1 MQNTT
6 EKSSRS
12 AEGLY
17 KFFIYFVLVLL
28 AVTIIVPVA
37 WVFMASI
44 KQNAEFYGNPWA
56 LPAGFYWQ
64 NFVNAWNGAK
74 MGEYMLNSVIVT
86 ALALALLLVVALPA
100 AYCLS
105 RFHFKGCKVL
115 NTLFMAGLF
124 IKKINYIVV
133 PIFLMLR
140 DGDVW
145 LKNHFGS
152 GFLLNNLV
160 VLAVVYAA
168 TALPFTIYLLSGY
181 FATLPHD
188 FEEAAYIDGAS
199 YFSTMTRII
208 FPMAKPSIIT
218 IILFNFLSFWNE
230 YIISMTLMSSTK
242 GTPPTS
248 VGPGSFLYV
257 RMRGGATTTTRPTV
271 PYRTYVRTYDVV
283 VVGVVSSS
291 VPYLPLRYVSLL
303 TYVVGTVRYGTG
315 TGTGTGTDR
324 NRTG

>member
-124 IKKINYIVV
+124 INVNYIVV

-145 LKNHFGS
+145 LKSHFGS
-152 GFLLNNLV
+152 GFLLNNLREQMYRYRIEYLKDV
-160 VLAVVYAA
+160 KSRRSLVEEHDALYERMKNRDLA
-168 TALPFTIYLLSGY
+168 
-181 FATLPHD
+181 
-188 FEEAAYIDGAS
+188 GAQK
-199 YFSTMTRII
+199 MIREHIERQQE
-208 FPMAKPSIIT
+208 SIMQT
-218 IILFNFLSFWNE
+218 VHHQ
-230 YIISMTLMSSTK
+230 SMT
-242 GTPPTS
+242 
-248 VGPGSFLYV
+248 
-257 RMRGGATTTTRPTV
+257 
-271 PYRTYVRTYDVV
+271 
-283 VVGVVSSS
+283 GVEEK
-291 VPYLPLRYVSLL
+291 
-303 TYVVGTVRYGTG
+303 
-315 TGTGTGTDR
+315 
-324 NRTG
+324 

>member
-124 IKKINYIVV
+124 INVNYIVV

-140 DGDVW
+140 DSDAW
-145 LKNHFGS
+145 LLPRLISGQSLGCYPINRAIQNDEPWQPMEENTIADSISVGVPRNADKALMAIRESNGIAVNVSDEEILAAQRLLGRTCGLFGEPA
-152 GFLLNNLV
+152 GV
-160 VLAVVYAA
+160 TGAA
-168 TALPFTIYLLSGY
+168 ALKKACEEGLI
-181 FATLPHD
+181 PHD
-188 FEEAAYIDGAS
+188 
-199 YFSTMTRII
+199 
-208 FPMAKPSIIT
+208 
-218 IILFNFLSFWNE
+218 
-230 YIISMTLMSSTK
+230 
-242 GTPPTS
+242 
-248 VGPGSFLYV
+248 
-257 RMRGGATTTTRPTV
+257 AT
-271 PYRTYVRTYDVV
+271 
-283 VVGVVSSS
+283 VVSVVTGNGLKDVANAIKSAGE
-291 VPYLPLRYVSLL
+291 PILP
-303 TYVVGTVRYGTG
+303 THF
-315 TGTGTGTDR
+315 
-324 NRTG
+324 

>member
-105 RFHFKGCKVL
+105 RFHFKGRKLLQNLSVTVNLFPGVL
-115 NTLFMAGLF
+115 AMIAVYFVLKYMNLTNSYAGL
-124 IKKINYIVV
+124 I
-133 PIFLMLR
+133 M
-140 DGDVW
+140 
-145 LKNHFGS
+145 
-152 GFLLNNLV
+152 
-160 VLAVVYAA
+160 VYAGSSGLGYLICKGFFD
-168 TALPFTIYLLSGY
+168 TVPVALR
-181 FATLPHD
+181 
-188 FEEAAYIDGAS
+188 EAAKLDGAS
-199 YFSTMTRII
+199 EARIFFQIVIPMSRPILVYTIISSVLTPWTDFVVAKMILNSGVSSDWTVAIGLYNMLQKALVNSYFSRFCAGGVLVAVPI
-208 FPMAKPSIIT
+208 S
-218 IILFNFLSFWNE
+218 ILFVIMQKFYVEGITSGAA
-230 YIISMTLMSSTK
+230 K
-242 GTPPTS
+242 G
-248 VGPGSFLYV
+248 
-257 RMRGGATTTTRPTV
+257 
-271 PYRTYVRTYDVV
+271 
-283 VVGVVSSS
+283 
-291 VPYLPLRYVSLL
+291 
-303 TYVVGTVRYGTG
+303 
-315 TGTGTGTDR
+315 
-324 NRTG
+324 

>member
-86 ALALALLLVVALPA
+86 ALALVLLLVIALPA

-105 RFHFKGCKVL
+105 RFSGL
-115 NTLFMAGLF
+115 N
-124 IKKINYIVV
+124 IV
-133 PIFLMLR
+133 
-140 DGDVW
+140 
-145 LKNHFGS
+145 
-152 GFLLNNLV
+152 
-160 VLAVVYAA
+160 
-168 TALPFTIYLLSGY
+168 TIYLFVNGM
-181 FATLPHD
+181 D
-188 FEEAAYIDGAS
+188 
-199 YFSTMTRII
+199 II
-208 FPMAKPSIIT
+208 KCT
-218 IILFNFLSFWNE
+218 IGFVLVK
-230 YIISMTLMSSTK
+230 K
-242 GTPPTS
+242 G
-248 VGPGSFLYV
+248 VWV
-257 RMRGGATTTTRPTV
+257 KNIV
-271 PYRTYVRTYDVV
+271 KE
-283 VVGVVSSS
+283 
-291 VPYLPLRYVSLL
+291 
-303 TYVVGTVRYGTG
+303 
-315 TGTGTGTDR
+315 
-324 NRTG
+324 

>member
-6 EKSSRS
+6 ERSSRS

-28 AVTIIVPVA
+28 AVIIIVPVA

-86 ALALALLLVVALPA
+86 ALALVLLLVIALPA

-105 RFHFKGCKVL
+105 RFRFKGRKLL

-124 IKKINYIVV
+124 INVNYIVV

-145 LKNHFGS
+145 LKSHFGS
-152 GFLLNNLV
+152 SFLLNNLV

-168 TALPFTIYLLSGY
+168 TERVHHFHDADELHQRAPHPAGGPFESDAGPAERGPVRHHVCRSG
-181 FATLPHD
+181 AGDAAHPDPVHLRA
-188 FEEAAYIDGAS
+188 EAADTGHDRGRS
-199 YFSTMTRII
+199 ER
-208 FPMAKPSIIT
+208 
-218 IILFNFLSFWNE
+218 
-230 YIISMTLMSSTK
+230 
-242 GTPPTS
+242 
-248 VGPGSFLYV
+248 V
-257 RMRGGATTTTRPTV
+257 R
-271 PYRTYVRTYDVV
+271 
-283 VVGVVSSS
+283 
-291 VPYLPLRYVSLL
+291 
-303 TYVVGTVRYGTG
+303 
-315 TGTGTGTDR
+315 
-324 NRTG
+324 

>member
-64 NFVNAWNGAK
+64 NFVNAWNGAQ

-105 RFHFKGCKVL
+105 RFHFKARRLL

-124 IKKINYIVV
+124 PFFTTYA
-133 PIFLMLR
+133 PAEEGRGRLCGMRIFLKKKKR
-140 DGDVW
+140 
-145 LKNHFGS
+145 KK
-152 GFLLNNLV
+152 
-160 VLAVVYAA
+160 
-168 TALPFTIYLLSGY
+168 
-181 FATLPHD
+181 
-188 FEEAAYIDGAS
+188 
-199 YFSTMTRII
+199 R
-208 FPMAKPSIIT
+208 
-218 IILFNFLSFWNE
+218 
-230 YIISMTLMSSTK
+230 
-242 GTPPTS
+242 
-248 VGPGSFLYV
+248 
-257 RMRGGATTTTRPTV
+257 
-271 PYRTYVRTYDVV
+271 
-283 VVGVVSSS
+283 
-291 VPYLPLRYVSLL
+291 
-303 TYVVGTVRYGTG
+303 
-315 TGTGTGTDR
+315 
-324 NRTG
+324 